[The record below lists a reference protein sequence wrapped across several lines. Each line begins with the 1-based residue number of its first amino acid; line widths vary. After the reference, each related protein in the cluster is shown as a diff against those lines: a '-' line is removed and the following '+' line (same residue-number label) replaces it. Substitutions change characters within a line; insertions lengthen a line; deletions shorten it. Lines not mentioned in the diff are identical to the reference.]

1 MNRGAAAAAVAAVV
15 LTLTLTLTLA
25 APGAAYA
32 RGAPAKPNVTS
43 AASPRARAAYDRQL
57 RARIGKPPAKLLN
70 LWYSRTQEWLALDLV
85 KGATVAQKTA
95 NEFFRCHF
103 TNQPPPAFDLRLIGV
118 LLEAALHFGV
128 DHIDIVSGYR
138 APKYN
143 LQLRKKGHEVA
154 RDSQHTYG
162 HAVDFRLPG
171 VATTTLRDWARSL
184 RLGGV
189 GYYPESAFVHTDVG
203 PVRYWTGR

>member
-1 MNRGAAAAAVAAVV
+1 MTRAALVLVA
-15 LTLTLTLTLA
+15 LLA
-25 APGAAYA
+25 LPGAAFA
-32 RGAPAKPNVTS
+32 RGAPQKVAATTAPS
-43 AASPRARAAYDRQL
+43 AAAKAAYERQL

-70 LWYSRTQEWLALDLV
+70 LYYSRTQEWLALDLV

-118 LLEAALHFGV
+118 LVEAALHFGV

-171 VATTTLRDWARSL
+171 VAATTLRDWARGL
-184 RLGGV
+184 HLGGV
-189 GYYPESAFVHTDVG
+189 GFYPESQFVHTDVG
-203 PVRYWTGR
+203 PIRTWTGR

>member
-1 MNRGAAAAAVAAVV
+1 
-15 LTLTLTLTLA
+15 
-25 APGAAYA
+25 
-32 RGAPAKPNVTS
+32 
-43 AASPRARAAYDRQL
+43 
-57 RARIGKPPAKLLN
+57 LN
-70 LWYSRTQEWLALDLV
+70 LYYSRTQEWLALDLV
-85 KGATVAQKTA
+85 KGASVAQKTA

-118 LLEAALHFGV
+118 LVEAALHFGV

-171 VATTTLRDWARSL
+171 VATTTLRDWARTL
-184 RLGGV
+184 HLGGV
-189 GYYPESAFVHTDVG
+189 GFYPESQFVHTDVG
-203 PVRYWTGR
+203 PIRTWTGR

>member
-1 MNRGAAAAAVAAVV
+1 VIRV
-15 LTLTLTLTLA
+15 LPLVLLLLSSTA
-25 APGAAYA
+25 WA
-32 RGAPAKPNVTS
+32 RGAPQK
-43 AASPRARAAYDRQL
+43 SPSLLSPKQKALYDRQL
-57 RARIGKPPAKLLN
+57 RARIGKAPAKLIN
-70 LWYSRTQEWLALDLV
+70 VWYSRTQEWMVLDAR
-85 KGATVAQKTA
+85 KGATIDQKTA
-95 NEFFRCHF
+95 NSFFRCHF

-118 LLEAALHFGV
+118 LIDAALHFKV

-171 VATTTLRDWARSL
+171 IPTTTLRDWTRRL
-184 RLGGV
+184 HLGGV
-189 GYYPESAFVHTDVG
+189 GFYPESAFVHADVG
-203 PVRYWTGR
+203 PVRYWIGR